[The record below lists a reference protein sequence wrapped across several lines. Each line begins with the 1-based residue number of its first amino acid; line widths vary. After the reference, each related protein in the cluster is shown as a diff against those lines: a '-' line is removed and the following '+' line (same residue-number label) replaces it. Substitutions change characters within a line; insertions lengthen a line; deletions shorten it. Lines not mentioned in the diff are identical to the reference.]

1 MAVLKRDKYTQQTNK
16 TFLFTDF
23 LINFDV
29 NPDTKDL
36 YRSVNL
42 DAIQQSLRNL
52 IYTNLG
58 ERLHQP
64 TIGSNIRKMLFENSS
79 PEVAEILRE
88 YIKTTVQYEPR
99 VRYIDTQIDVYE
111 DQNAVAISI
120 FYSTVSQPGI
130 QQTLTVLLTRVR

>member
-23 LINFDV
+23 LFNFDV

-52 IYTNLG
+52 IFTNLG
-58 ERLHQP
+58 ERIHQP
-64 TIGSNIRKMLFENSS
+64 NLGSNIRKMLFENSS
-79 PEVAEILRE
+79 PQVAEMLRE
-88 YIKTTVQYEPR
+88 YVKSTVQNEPR
-99 VRYIDTQIDVYE
+99 VRYIDTQIEIFE
-111 DQNAVAISI
+111 DQNAVSISL
-120 FYSTVSQPGI
+120 FYSTVAQPGI